1 MSGRTAEAGTVLNYH
16 LLLEISTAPGIVQIN
31 DITSSPNGTS
41 TTVVWYQPEQPNGVV
56 TGYQIIYSVYN
67 DSTMIKTSNI
77 SVGST
82 RKYTIQNLSKQS
94 TTYAYILFVIQP
106 SAPGV
111 PYQVQVVAFN
121 GVGRGRFY
129 DYTIFFSKELDPLK
143 PPEDII
149 ILQLSQTSINVTW
162 TPLSLFE
169 ARGFPMYTAVLYVG
183 NLTVKQSSE
192 VIETTDNF
200 AVFKHLQAH
209 IEYVVVVS
217 VANNGSSAPLQSSLI
232 VGQCL

>member
-1 MSGRTAEAGTVLNYH
+1 
-16 LLLEISTAPGIVQIN
+16 
-31 DITSSPNGTS
+31 
-41 TTVVWYQPEQPNGVV
+41 
-56 TGYQIIYSVYN
+56 
-67 DSTMIKTSNI
+67 
-77 SVGST
+77 
-82 RKYTIQNLSKQS
+82 
-94 TTYAYILFVIQP
+94 
-106 SAPGV
+106 
-111 PYQVQVVAFN
+111 VVAFN

-143 PPEDII
+143 PPEDIT

-169 ARGFPMYTAVLYVG
+169 ARGFPMYTAVLCVG

-232 VGQCL
+232 VGKCL